1 MRRTDLLD
9 TSVEAHRTYV
19 RMLRRMTPKEKVAR
33 VFELIELA
41 RSARAAGDRW
51 KATSKPRSETS

>member
-33 VFELIELA
+33 VIELVEFT
-41 RSARAAGDRW
+41 RSLRAAGDRW
-51 KATSKPRSETS
+51 KADSKRQS